1 MNELFKLG
9 RITEET
15 MGVKNDS
22 WLEIDGTTA
31 TTTNSPN
38 NSGVHV

>member
-15 MGVKNDS
+15 MGTGNSTFWEPSGETCTSHDS
-22 WLEIDGTTA
+22 A
-31 TTTNSPN
+31 TTNC
-38 NSGVHV
+38 

>member
-22 WLEIDGTTA
+22 WIELVGTTA
-31 TTTNSPN
+31 TTSFSTN
-38 NSGVHV
+38 NSRVHV